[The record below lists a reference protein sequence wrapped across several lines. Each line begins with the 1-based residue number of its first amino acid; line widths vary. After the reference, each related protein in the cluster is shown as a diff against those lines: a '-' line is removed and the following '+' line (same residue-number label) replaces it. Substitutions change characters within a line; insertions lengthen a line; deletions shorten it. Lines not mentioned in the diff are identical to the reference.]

1 MDILV
6 LLVWLALIGFAAW
19 ALTNFIPMDGRIA
32 AGIQILAFIICVLIV
47 LQAFGLLHSLGT
59 VPRLR

>member
-1 MDILV
+1 MEILV

-19 ALTNFIPMDGRIA
+19 ALTTLIPMDATIA
-32 AGIQILAFIICVLIV
+32 RGIQIVALIICVLIV
-47 LQAFGLLHSLGT
+47 LQAFGLLTSLGT